1 MRFSEGTTKGRFAE
15 INNQNIFND
24 HEDVIDFPR
33 ENFSWVYRSMLNQVI
48 MLMILP

>member
-1 MRFSEGTTKGRFAE
+1 MRFSEGTTNGRFAE

-33 ENFSWVYRSMLNQVI
+33 ENFSWVYRSRLI